1 MNLNGQPASR
11 ISFPASRIQFLST
24 PKAIDGRPVR
34 QYLTHMK
41 TTVSTKGQVIL
52 PAEFRQR
59 DGIEPGQEF
68 DVERIDR
75 GEYRLKRTARRR
87 NEGLV
92 KLLLACPVKGWFK
105 PMDRSKTTDDI
116 NVPKLG

>member
-1 MNLNGQPASR
+1 
-11 ISFPASRIQFLST
+11 
-24 PKAIDGRPVR
+24 V
-34 QYLTHMK
+34 K
-41 TTVSTKGQVIL
+41 TIVSTKGQVVL

-75 GEYRLKRTARRR
+75 GEYRLVQRKPRP

-92 KLLLACPVKGWFK
+92 KLLLACPVKGWFQ
-105 PMDRSKTTDDI
+105 PLDRAETTDEI
-116 NVPKLG
+116 NVPGLG